1 MEGLTQKLI
10 SNIEE
15 MCQKYKINNTQ
26 INHIINK
33 NTYTD
38 SFQTINPDEINEI
51 RKNYKVIDVNWLDSV
66 QVNSAIFED
75 KYFESDKKNKQ

>member
-38 SFQTINPDEINEI
+38 SF
-51 RKNYKVIDVNWLDSV
+51 
-66 QVNSAIFED
+66 
-75 KYFESDKKNKQ
+75 